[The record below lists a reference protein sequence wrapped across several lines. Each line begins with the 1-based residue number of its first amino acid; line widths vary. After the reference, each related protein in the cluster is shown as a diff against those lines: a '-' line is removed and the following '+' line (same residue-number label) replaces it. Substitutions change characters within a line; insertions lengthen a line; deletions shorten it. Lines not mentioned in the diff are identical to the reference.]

1 MKKFLTAV
9 LMAGAFVIGIPAANA
24 ISEAEIKKDIEEFQN
39 YFLKRFPGI
48 TLADYLSLIHI

>member
-9 LMAGAFVIGIPAANA
+9 LMAGAFVIGAPAANA

-39 YFLKRFPGI
+39 FFLKHLLS
-48 TLADYLSLIHI
+48 TLTG